1 VRNKFAMNAFLAIAF
16 PLWICGLRLFWGP
29 MNSSAKPGAPASQID
44 AANNQFEPMEHLTEF
59 SDKDAGVA
67 IQMED
72 STIENGFPSSAAWLK
87 AHAFRFSADWQG
99 QNVDPLR
106 ETEVRLLWTADTL
119 FLQFR
124 AKYRA
129 ITVFSDSD
137 PNGRRD
143 HLWDH
148 DVAEVFLQPES
159 SVARRYKEF
168 EISPNG
174 FWIDLDIDGE
184 EKQDMKSGLRR
195 HSTIDEQNKIW
206 TAELAIPFKSLVA
219 KMDPLSVWRVNFY
232 RVEGSAEPRYYSAWR
247 PTNTPQPN
255 FHVPEAFGRLVFAP
269 SPVATKP

>member
-1 VRNKFAMNAFLAIAF
+1 VRNKFAINTLLAISF

-29 MNSSAKPGAPASQID
+29 MDSLAKPGASASQID
-44 AANNQFEPMEHLTEF
+44 ATNSQFASMDHLTEF
-59 SDKDAGVA
+59 TDKDAAVA
-67 IQMED
+67 IRTED

-87 AHAFRFSADWQG
+87 AHAFRFSADWRG
-99 QNVDPLR
+99 KNADPLR
-106 ETEVRLLWTADTL
+106 ETEVRLLWTADTF

-143 HLWDH
+143 QLWER
-148 DVAEVFLQPES
+148 DVAEVFLQPDA
-159 SVARRYKEF
+159 SVALRYKEF
-168 EISPNG
+168 EIGPNG
-174 FWIDLDIDGE
+174 FWIDLDIAGE
-184 EKQDMKSGLRR
+184 EKWDLKSGLRR
-195 HSTIDEQNKIW
+195 RSSVDEQNKIW

-232 RVEGSAEPRYYSAWR
+232 RVEGSAEPRFYSAWR

-269 SPVATKP
+269 TPVAAKP